1 MNYRNASQRIEI
13 LLVED
18 NPGDLDLTKATLQ
31 NSNIRNNIQTFTNG
45 KEAMAFLRRESP
57 YTKAP
62 RPDVILL
69 DLNLPVMDGREV
81 LAQIKSDPN
90 LSLIPVIILTSSDSD
105 QDILTSYKL
114 NANAYVT
121 KPLELEQF
129 LKVLKSIENFWL
141 SIVKL
146 PPKN

>member
-1 MNYRNASQRIEI
+1 MNDINAIQRIEI

-18 NPGDLDLTKATLQ
+18 NHGDVDLTKATLK
-31 NSNIRNNIQTFTNG
+31 NSNIRNNLQTFSNG

-81 LAQIKSDPN
+81 LAQIKSDPK

-129 LKVLKSIENFWL
+129 VKVLKSIENFWL

>member
-1 MNYRNASQRIEI
+1 
-13 LLVED
+13 
-18 NPGDLDLTKATLQ
+18 
-31 NSNIRNNIQTFTNG
+31 NG

-81 LAQIKSDPN
+81 LAQIKSDPK

-129 LKVLKSIENFWL
+129 VKVLKSIENFWL

>member
-1 MNYRNASQRIEI
+1 MNYRNSSQRIEI

-18 NPGDLDLTKATLQ
+18 NHGDVDLTKATLN
-31 NSNIRNNIQTFTNG
+31 NSKIRNNLQTVTNG

-81 LAQIKSDPN
+81 LAQIKSDPK

-129 LKVLKSIENFWL
+129 VKVLKSIENFWL

>member
-1 MNYRNASQRIEI
+1 MNYRNSSQRIEI

-18 NPGDLDLTKATLQ
+18 NHGDVDLTKATLN
-31 NSNIRNNIQTFTNG
+31 NSKIRNNLQTVTNG
-45 KEAMAFLRRESP
+45 KEAMAFLRQESP

-81 LAQIKSDPN
+81 LAQIKSDPK

-129 LKVLKSIENFWL
+129 VKVLKSIENFWL

>member
-1 MNYRNASQRIEI
+1 MNYINAIQRIEI
-13 LLVED
+13 LLVQD
-18 NPGDLDLTKATLQ
+18 NHGDLDLTKATLQ
-31 NSNIRNNIQTFTNG
+31 NSNIRNNLQTFTNG

-129 LKVLKSIENFWL
+129 VKVLKSIENFWL